1 MTGNSTPLIWKEIS
15 VTPWNSLTEPFF
27 RTIRMEMLFPLSTIK
42 KFHAKIVFVA
52 WLRDLSWEVK
62 VVYLFFL
69 FFQGNTSRK
78 FWTFQLFYFPVFWL
92 QIPYA
97 FAIIFM
103 ACHVMAFPTWTC
115 ELHCVVSGQ
124 RFRCVGLVQKI
135 SARCKKANNTV
146 PCVFS
151 FFFICAFILS
161 IDQNSNILYHYLFPR
176 TLLFITLF
184 LKRMFFYLLF
194 ITNRTWN

>member
-1 MTGNSTPLIWKEIS
+1 MKFINWAIFPDNKNGNVVSTFHHQEIPRKNSICS
-15 VTPWNSLTEPFF
+15 VTAWPF
-27 RTIRMEMLFPLSTIK
+27 
-42 KFHAKIVFVA
+42 
-52 WLRDLSWEVK
+52 LRSKSCLP
-62 VVYLFFL
+62 FFL